1 MVLNQRSMLV
11 AKFQDATDIAD
22 EDANKAAEQDNLVIV
37 TAKTIS
43 GPDSNK

>member
-11 AKFQDATDIAD
+11 AKFQDETEIENLDD
-22 EDANKAAEQDNLVIV
+22 NTEDNVVIV

-43 GPDSNK
+43 GPDSKK